1 MTIANSGG
9 FMEELIR
16 TNDLVTISF
25 VEALLKDAGIGYLV
39 ADQAMS
45 AVEGMVGAFPRRV
58 LIDADDRIAARR
70 LLVDAGLSH
79 ELRPEP
85 KS

>member
-1 MTIANSGG
+1 
-9 FMEELIR
+9 MEELIR

-25 VEALLKDAGIGYLV
+25 VEALLKDAGIGYFI

-58 LIDADDRIAARR
+58 LVDADEIIAARR
-70 LLVDAGLSH
+70 LMVDAGLAD
-79 ELRPEP
+79 ELRPENKP
-85 KS
+85 